1 MLNLLYIFTPLILI
15 LGIAGIFA
23 LAKKEN
29 ERKTSKLN
37 RRDFV
42 IRSSYVWGGI
52 MITIDVIV
60 LVMLIFG
67 NIGQPFPIGFN
78 VALCLAFLV
87 FAFGILQVF
96 REKVRVKDDEII
108 YTPAI
113 GGSKVYSFSQIEKI
127 ESKKTGTVVFIDGKK
142 AFTLDTSGIGTLLF
156 VEIFKTRKHS

>member
-1 MLNLLYIFTPLILI
+1 MFDLLYICTPLILI

-29 ERKTSKLN
+29 ARKTSKLN

-52 MITIDVIV
+52 MITIDVII

-67 NIGQPFPIGFN
+67 NIGEPFPIGFN
-78 VALCLAFLV
+78 VVLGLIFLA

-96 REKVRVKDDEII
+96 RERVTVKNDEIT
-108 YTPAI
+108 YTPVV
-113 GGSKVYSFSQIEKI
+113 GSKRVYTFSQIEKI
-127 ESKKTGTVVFIDGKK
+127 EAKKTGTVVFIDGKK
-142 AFTLDTSGIGTLLF
+142 AFTLETSGIGTLLF
-156 VEIFKTRKHS
+156 VEIFKTRK